1 MQEMA
6 CLFSSYIKANDKYV
20 TLQSL
25 FSNVYTGLSLK
36 EMACLFRSLLVYKFY
51 IRWNDVECTCYI

>member
-1 MQEMA
+1 MQEKA

-25 FSNVYTGLSLK
+25 FSNVYTGL
-36 EMACLFRSLLVYKFY
+36 RSLLVYKFY
-51 IRWNDVECTCYI
+51 TRWNDVEYTCYI